1 MFIEGQVPQV
11 LANGAAQ
18 SSYESP
24 WWLFRALERRARRG
38 DQFDSQLVDDI
49 RSTWARLQEELLESA
64 YQIAAECQELINSG
78 QRERASKLLTEY
90 MGCNVD
96 RALSIAKEMLAR
108 DSLEVVATP

>member
-1 MFIEGQVPQV
+1 MFRV
-11 LANGAAQ
+11 
-18 SSYESP
+18 S
-24 WWLFRALERRARRG
+24 LERRVRHG

-64 YQIAAECQELINSG
+64 YQIAAECQELIDSG